1 MRNEHTAPSQE
12 RRHEKK
18 ESKEDIAKICHAEA
32 VFTAMK
38 SNSAI
43 TRRSLK
49 QISTEYTADETSDN
63 AEEGMRR
70 NPIQCATHEVGH
82 RLVPPR
88 TSDLLSPNPSP
99 TRVAA
104 PQGRRHSPTSTA
116 QAHSRGENRHRNRR
130 SRKTREDGAERKT
143 SLWFAFICILSD
155 TAVYPVSALPS
166 S

>member
-1 MRNEHTAPSQE
+1 VRNEHTAPTLE
-12 RRHEKK
+12 RRHETK
-18 ESKEDIAKICHAEA
+18 ESKEDVAKICYVEA

-63 AEEGMRR
+63 ADEGMRR
-70 NPIQCATHEVGH
+70 NPIQCATHEVRH

-88 TSDLLSPNPSP
+88 TGDLISPNPSP
-99 TRVAA
+99 TRVVA

-116 QAHSRGENRHRNRR
+116 QAHSRGEINTVTEDLGRHFRTG
-130 SRKTREDGAERKT
+130 RKGKPAYG
-143 SLWFAFICILSD
+143 LLSY
-155 TAVYPVSALPS
+155 AY
-166 S
+166 